1 MNYKTAGVL
10 KSCVSYA
17 VYSLLLSLHVQRLSA
32 CLKSLHIYINKCV
45 QKQCCCF
52 FVFCFYCMTIKMLI
66 SYMAESFFDY
76 IFLINTKSRNI

>member
-32 CLKSLHIYINKCV
+32 CLKSLYIYKCV
-45 QKQCCCF
+45 QKQCSF
-52 FVFCFYCMTIKMLI
+52 FVFLLYDNKDAHFIYG
-66 SYMAESFFDY
+66 
-76 IFLINTKSRNI
+76 

>member
-32 CLKSLHIYINKCV
+32 CLKSLYIYKCV
-45 QKQCCCF
+45 QKQCFFFF
-52 FVFCFYCMTIKMLI
+52 FVFLLYDNKDAHFIYG
-66 SYMAESFFDY
+66 
-76 IFLINTKSRNI
+76 